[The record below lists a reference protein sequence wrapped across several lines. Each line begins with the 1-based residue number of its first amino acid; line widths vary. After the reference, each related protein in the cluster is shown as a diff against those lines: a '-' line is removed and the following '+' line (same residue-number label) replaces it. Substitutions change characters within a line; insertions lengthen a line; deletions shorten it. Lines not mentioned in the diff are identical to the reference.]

1 MCMCVLEKAGRGWA
15 GGWMGGWIWQREEEG
30 GREGGGGGV
39 RGSTQAAGESPESLS
54 CIIGEDPLN
63 LSSTGWL
70 R

>member
-1 MCMCVLEKAGRGWA
+1 MYVCVRKAGRGWA
-15 GGWMGGWIWQREEEG
+15 GGWMGGWIWQREEGRG
-30 GREGGGGGV
+30 GGEGGGV